1 MSRTRRGVAVAAL
14 AAQAMLVGGVVVRD
28 AESRAAPEPDWSP
41 FLSRKDVGADGWT
54 RQDPTRDGRGVV
66 VAILDTG
73 VDPSVAGLTSL
84 PPGAGASGAVKVIE
98 TRDFSGEGHV
108 AVSRA
113 TVEGD
118 VVRAGAIVARGV
130 AALSEKPLRAGD
142 YWLGAF
148 SEASLRNGE
157 VEDVDRDGRTDG
169 RFAVLA
175 FRRAPDG
182 AEVAIVD
189 TDGDGDLADEK
200 VRRAYADEPTWFAFG
215 NVDPK
220 KDKSPVAFTVT
231 PALDDKRVE
240 LHFDDGG
247 HGTHCAG
254 ISAGYRIEGRDGF
267 DGLAPGARVM
277 SLKIG
282 HNALSGGATTS
293 GSMLEAIRYASRW
306 ARDHA
311 TPVVINLS
319 YGVGNEVEGA
329 SEIEAAV
336 DEELRQ
342 NRWLAM
348 ASSAGNEGPGIS
360 SVGTPGSALLVWTAG
375 ALLPEAA
382 ADALYGARVK
392 GRKIFAFSSRGGELD
407 KPDGLSPGVA
417 WSTVPPFLGRSIMNG
432 TSMASPQAA
441 GVLALLIGRAH
452 SEKRAWTPGL
462 VKRALR
468 ATARPLPGYSS
479 LEQGAGVI
487 DVGAAWEVLA
497 KLAPVGQAG
506 TGGQASSGQAGAGS
520 DARREV
526 AAWRVST
533 PVPGRPGATAPVS
546 YWRVG
551 RYLPD
556 GDGPRE
562 RVTFKVKPVF
572 YGEVGEAARGAH
584 MDRFTLES
592 DSGWLTV
599 DRREV
604 ALRGEG
610 TAEIAVGIDP
620 RAFDK
625 SGHFVGRVKARLDGV
640 TAFELPVAVVVPE
653 TFREAWAKSFEGK
666 LDAGDV
672 TRVFVEV
679 PPGATAMRVRLDAG
693 RGGYGAAWLG
703 VFTPEGHELEGV
715 GGRATGPDGD
725 TVDGFIGRD
734 LLYAESGGT
743 WELTVSAPL
752 GNKGPTRFELAV
764 EFEAVDAPREIA
776 VSTSA
781 DGVTS
786 GSIAVRNRSERPFR
800 GTVSAVVDAIERE
813 KVVEVKG
820 PRTRVPIEIGADSAG
835 CDLELELESEIWDR
849 FTDVA
854 VNVLDGTRAVAQSAF
869 GRRKTSVSV
878 EGSGSYTLEIVGGHA
893 REDDDRR
900 WSVKVVERHRRKNP
914 ISMNVESSTLY
925 PNVEASIDLS
935 ASGLG
940 GLPDGFH
947 HRAVVTMTERG
958 GRVWSRW
965 ALPLTSE

>member
-1 MSRTRRGVAVAAL
+1 MSRSRRGVVLGAL
-14 AAQAMLVGGVVVRD
+14 LCVVVGRD
-28 AESRAAPEPDWSP
+28 SRSRAAPESDWSA

-54 RQDPTRDGRGVV
+54 RADPTRDGRGVV

-84 PPGAGASGAVKVIE
+84 PPGAGPSGAVKVIE

-108 AVSRA
+108 KVERAV
-113 TVEGD
+113 VEGD
-118 VVRAGAIVARGV
+118 VVRAGTVVARGV
-130 AALSEKPLRAGD
+130 AGLGERPLRAGD

-182 AEVAIVD
+182 AEVAVVD

-200 VRRAYADEPTWFAFG
+200 VRRAYADEPSWFAFG

-254 ISAGYRIEGRDGF
+254 ISAGYRIEAREGF
-267 DGLAPGARVM
+267 DGIAPGARVM

-306 ARDHA
+306 AREHT

-319 YGVGNEVEGA
+319 YGVGNEVEGD

-342 NRWLAM
+342 NRWLAI
-348 ASSAGNEGPGIS
+348 ASSAGNEGPGLS

-375 ALLPEAA
+375 ALLPEGA
-382 ADALYGARVK
+382 ADALYGAKVK

-452 SEKRAWTPGL
+452 AEKRGWTPGL

-497 KLAPVGQAG
+497 KLAPVAGAAG
-506 TGGQASSGQAGAGS
+506 TATATAS

-556 GDGPRE
+556 GGEGARE
-562 RVTFKVKPVF
+562 RIIFKVKPVF

-584 MDRFTLES
+584 LDRFTLES

-599 DRREV
+599 DRREL
-604 ALRGEG
+604 ALRGEA
-610 TAEIAVGIDP
+610 TAEVAVGIDP

-653 TFREAWAKSFEGK
+653 TFREAWARSFEGK
-666 LDAGDV
+666 LEAGEV
-672 TRVFVEV
+672 ARVFVEV

-725 TVDGFIGRD
+725 VADGVIGRE
-734 LLYAESGGT
+734 LLEAESGGT

-752 GNKGPTRFELAV
+752 GNKGTTKFELAV
-764 EFEAVDAPREIA
+764 EFEAVDAPRELA
-776 VSTSA
+776 VSTSS

-786 GSIAVRNRSERPFR
+786 GSLAVRNRSERPFR
-800 GTVSAVVDAIERE
+800 GTVSAVVDAIERD
-813 KVVEVKG
+813 KVVEARGAKV
-820 PRTRVPIEIGADSAG
+820 RVPIEIGADSAG
-835 CDLELELESEIWDR
+835 CDLELELESEVWDR

-869 GRRKTSVSV
+869 GRRKASVSV
-878 EGSGSYTLEIVGGHA
+878 DGPGSYTLEIVGGHA
-893 REDDDRR
+893 KKDDDRR
-900 WSVKVVERHRRKNP
+900 WSVKVIERHRRRSP
-914 ISMNVESSTLY
+914 ISMNVEASTLY
-925 PNVEASIDLS
+925 PNVQTSIDVS

-940 GLPDGFH
+940 ALPDGFH

-958 GRVWSRW
+958 GRVWARW